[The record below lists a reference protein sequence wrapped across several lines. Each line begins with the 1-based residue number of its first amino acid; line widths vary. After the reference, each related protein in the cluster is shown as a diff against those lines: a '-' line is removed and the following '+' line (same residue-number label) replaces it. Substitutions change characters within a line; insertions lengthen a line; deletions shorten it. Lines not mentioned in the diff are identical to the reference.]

1 MIPFLFHFQ
10 INRYFENEIWQYMFA
25 VSKHTDM
32 VVYLVAQNDEAAL
45 PSIKWNGDK
54 VNPTTTDS
62 YI

>member
-10 INRYFENEIWQYMFA
+10 INRYFENEIWQYMFT

-45 PSIKWNGDK
+45 PSIK
-54 VNPTTTDS
+54 
-62 YI
+62 